1 MTKLDKEL
9 HELLVWKMTQLKD
22 GVPKWITDGVSYYD
36 EKYFEEQ
43 KAREEVETL
52 LKTKGLVL
60 KEVFPA

>member
-22 GVPKWITDGVSYYD
+22 GVPKWITDGISYYD
-36 EKYFEEQ
+36 EKVIAEMQ
-43 KAREEVETL
+43 AKEEVETL
-52 LKTKGLVL
+52 LKAKGLVL